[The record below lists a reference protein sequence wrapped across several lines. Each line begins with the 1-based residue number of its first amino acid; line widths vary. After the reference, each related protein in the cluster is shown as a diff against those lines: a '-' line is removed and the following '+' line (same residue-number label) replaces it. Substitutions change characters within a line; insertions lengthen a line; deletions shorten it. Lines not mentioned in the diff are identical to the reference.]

1 MKRKIPNKAFDINEM
16 MLRKLGWDTAV
27 DLWGFARK
35 ALPSNSIW
43 FFKKEDMTYYISET
57 LYGDAMEY
65 GFHSYRT
72 IKTDDKGTQKIE
84 GADNSEIKSNA
95 ELFKKIIDSEACE
108 ESYARHFR
116 INKLFKNG

>member
-1 MKRKIPNKAFDINEM
+1 MKRKLPNKPFDINEM
-16 MLRKLGWDTAV
+16 LLRKLGWDTAA

-57 LYGDAMEY
+57 LRADTMEY

-72 IKTDDKGTQKIE
+72 RRTDEKGTQKIE
-84 GADNSEIKSNA
+84 GVDEAEIRSNA

>member
-1 MKRKIPNKAFDINEM
+1 MKRKLPNKTFDINEM
-16 MLRKLGWDTAV
+16 VLRKLGWDTAV

-43 FFKKEDMTYYISET
+43 FFKKDDMTYYISET
-57 LYGDAMEY
+57 IYGDTMEY

-72 IKTDDKGTQKIE
+72 INTDEKGTQKIE
-84 GADNSEIKSNA
+84 GADNGEIKSNA
-95 ELFKKIIDSEACE
+95 ELFKKIMEAEACE

-116 INKLFKNG
+116 INKLFKDG

>member
-1 MKRKIPNKAFDINEM
+1 MKRKLPNKAFDINAM
-16 MLRKLGWDTAV
+16 VLRKLGWDTAV

-72 IKTDDKGTQKIE
+72 ITTDDKGSQKIE
-84 GADNSEIKSNA
+84 GVHNGEIKSNA
-95 ELFKKIIDSEACE
+95 ELFKKIMDAEACE

-116 INKLFKNG
+116 INKLFKNE

>member
-1 MKRKIPNKAFDINEM
+1 MKRKLPNKAFDINAM
-16 MLRKLGWDTAV
+16 VLRKLGWDTAV

-43 FFKKEDMTYYISET
+43 FFKKEDMTYYISEN
-57 LYGDAMEY
+57 LYGDEIEY

-72 IKTDDKGTQKIE
+72 IKTDEKGTQKIE
-84 GADNSEIKSNA
+84 GVDDAEIRSNA
-95 ELFKKIIDSEACE
+95 ELFKKIMDAEACE

>member
-1 MKRKIPNKAFDINEM
+1 MKRKLPNKAFDINTM
-16 MLRKLGWDTAV
+16 VLRKLGWDTAV

-57 LYGDAMEY
+57 LYGDTMEY

-84 GADNSEIKSNA
+84 GVENGEIKSNA
-95 ELFKKIIDSEACE
+95 ELFKKIMDAEACE

>member
-1 MKRKIPNKAFDINEM
+1 MKKPKPKFDLNIM
-16 MLRKLGWDTAV
+16 TLRKFGWDTAV

-57 LYGDAMEY
+57 IYADTVEY

-72 IKTDDKGTQKIE
+72 TRTDEKGTQKIE
-84 GADNSEIKSNA
+84 GIDEAEISSNA
-95 ELFKKIIDSEACE
+95 DLFKKIIEAEACTE
-108 ESYARHFR
+108 EYARHFR
-116 INKLFKNG
+116 INKLFR

>member
-1 MKRKIPNKAFDINEM
+1 MKRKLPNKAFDINVM
-16 MLRKLGWDTAV
+16 VLRKLGWDTAV

-43 FFKKEDMTYYISET
+43 FFKKDDMTYYISET
-57 LYGDAMEY
+57 LCGDTMEY

-72 IKTDDKGTQKIE
+72 IKTDEKGTQKIE
-84 GADNSEIKSNA
+84 GIDDGEIRSNA
-95 ELFKKIIDSEACE
+95 ELFKRIMETEACE

>member
-1 MKRKIPNKAFDINEM
+1 MKSKNPKKPFEINET
-16 MLRKLGWDTAV
+16 MLRNLGWNTAI

-35 ALPSNSIW
+35 AFPSNSIW
-43 FFKKEDMTYYISET
+43 FFEKEDMTYYISET
-57 LYGDAMEY
+57 VHADTMQY

-72 IKTDDKGTQKIE
+72 SRPDEKGTQKIE
-84 GADNSEIKSNA
+84 RADSEEIRSNA

-116 INKLFKNG
+116 ISKLFKNG

>member
-1 MKRKIPNKAFDINEM
+1 MKRKIPNKAFEINEM
-16 MLRKLGWDTAV
+16 MLRNLGWDTAV

-57 LYGDAMEY
+57 LCGDAMEY

-72 IKTDDKGTQKIE
+72 IKTDEKGTQKIE

>member
-1 MKRKIPNKAFDINEM
+1 MKRKLPNKAFDINVM
-16 MLRKLGWDTAV
+16 VLRKLGWDTAV

-57 LYGDAMEY
+57 LHTDTIEY

-72 IKTDDKGTQKIE
+72 IKTDEKGTQKIE
-84 GADNSEIKSNA
+84 GIDDGEIRSNA
-95 ELFKKIIDSEACE
+95 ELFKKIMETEACE

>member
-1 MKRKIPNKAFDINEM
+1 MKRKLPNKAFDINTM
-16 MLRKLGWDTAV
+16 VLRKLGWDTAV

-43 FFKKEDMTYYISET
+43 FFKKDDMTYYISEN
-57 LYGDAMEY
+57 LYGDTMEY

-72 IKTDDKGTQKIE
+72 IKTDEKGTQKIE
-84 GADNSEIKSNA
+84 GVDDGEITSNA
-95 ELFKKIIDSEACE
+95 ELFKKIMDAEACE

>member
-1 MKRKIPNKAFDINEM
+1 MKRKIPNKAFEINEM
-16 MLRKLGWDTAV
+16 VLRKLGWDTAV

-57 LYGDAMEY
+57 LCGDAMEY

-72 IKTDDKGTQKIE
+72 IKTDEKGTQKIE
-84 GADNSEIKSNA
+84 GVGDAEIRSNA
-95 ELFKKIIDSEACE
+95 ELFKKIMDAEACE

>member
-1 MKRKIPNKAFDINEM
+1 MKKPKPKFDLNIM
-16 MLRKLGWDTAV
+16 TLRKFGWDTAV

-57 LYGDAMEY
+57 LYADTAEY

-72 IKTDDKGTQKIE
+72 IRTDEKGTQKIE
-84 GADNSEIKSNA
+84 GIDDIEISSNA
-95 ELFKKIIDSEACE
+95 ELFKKIIDTEACKDE
-108 ESYARHFR
+108 YVRHFR
-116 INKLFKNG
+116 INKIFR